1 MTPSLDTVFQPA
13 VLPDSTEQLSTS
25 RADSRREDAGGGP
38 AFRDTFAAAHH
49 RQRPSGPSA
58 ASAASAPGRRA
69 LADDGP
75 DTNAGERTHPRA
87 PKGVLREI
95 PLGRTA
101 TLLVAG
107 EPPSEEDLLA
117 FAREAGLPDSAIEA
131 LMLGEGLSSVPGAAW
146 APGGEDTTTPLIT
159 PEGDLLVPVEEAGPL
174 DAGAA
179 AGSAAGAA
187 AWAAGVALTNGLL
200 AATVA
205 PTTAPTTS
213 PTMPPTTLLATPPTT
228 SPTAL
233 VVTSPTMPTW
243 LTGLGTTAPL
253 QAMAAGPVGVQTVDA
268 QTVDVQTLDAQGLLT
283 PIRLRI
289 PVLDAQSAAVWA
301 ARAEQGLEAKGVKL
315 DPLVLQQ
322 IVFEKMTDAAPMP
335 TTAERLASIQAAD
348 LGAAVPTD
356 GPDMDRLAADVSGAS
371 TARAAGGGLLSGQGD
386 NGQGRQANQQLAQ
399 RFGDLL
405 SQRLVQQISQG
416 NWKVNMEV
424 HPRALGEI
432 QIELH
437 WKGGELEASF
447 RTSQLATREMLL
459 DQLPRLR
466 ETLEKSGTDVAS
478 LTVGDSSRQKNGDEK
493 GHNRNRDAQSAV
505 QTGDA
510 LPAEGGGGLS
520 SQPVALDGR
529 LDVLV

>member
-13 VLPDSTEQLSTS
+13 VLPDSTEQESTS
-25 RADSRREDAGGGP
+25 RADSRREDGAGGP
-38 AFRDTFAAAHH
+38 AFRDTFAAAHQ
-49 RQRPSGPSA
+49 RQRPSAPSA
-58 ASAASAPGRRA
+58 ASATSATSAASAPGRRA
-69 LADDGP
+69 IADDGP
-75 DTNAGERTHPRA
+75 DTNAGERTHASA
-87 PKGVLREI
+87 PKGALREI

-131 LMLGEGLSSVPGAAW
+131 LMLGEGLSSVPVAAW
-146 APGGEDTTTPLIT
+146 APGGDTTTPLIT
-159 PEGDLLVPVEEAGPL
+159 PEGDLLVSVEEAEPL

-187 AWAAGVALTNGLL
+187 AWAAGVALTN
-200 AATVA
+200 
-205 PTTAPTTS
+205 
-213 PTMPPTTLLATPPTT
+213 
-228 SPTAL
+228 
-233 VVTSPTMPTW
+233 PTMPTW
-243 LTGLGTTAPL
+243 LTGLGTAAPL
-253 QAMAAGPVGVQTVDA
+253 QAMAAGAVGVQTVDA
-268 QTVDVQTLDAQGLLT
+268 QTVDAQAVDAQTVDAQGLLT

-315 DPLVLQQ
+315 DPLVLQR
-322 IVFEKMTDAAPMP
+322 IVFEKMADATPLP

-356 GPDMDRLAADVSGAS
+356 GPDLDRLAADVGGAS
-371 TARAAGGGLLSGQGD
+371 PSRAAGGSLFSGQGD

-447 RTSQLATREMLL
+447 RTSQLATRELLL

-493 GHNRNRDAQSAV
+493 GHNRNHDAQSAV
-505 QTGDA
+505 QTGDVMS
-510 LPAEGGGGLS
+510 AEGGGDLS
-520 SQPVALDGR
+520 SQPMASDGR

>member
-13 VLPDSTEQLSTS
+13 VLPDSTEQESTS
-25 RADSRREDAGGGP
+25 RADSRREDGAGGP
-38 AFRDTFAAAHH
+38 AFRDTFAAAHQ
-49 RQRPSGPSA
+49 RQRPSAPSA
-58 ASAASAPGRRA
+58 ASATSATSAASAPGRRA
-69 LADDGP
+69 IANDGP
-75 DTNAGERTHPRA
+75 DTNAGERTHASA
-87 PKGVLREI
+87 PKGALREI

-117 FAREAGLPDSAIEA
+117 FAREAGLPDSAVEA
-131 LMLGEGLSSVPGAAW
+131 LMLGKGLSSAPGAAW
-146 APGGEDTTTPLIT
+146 APGGDTTTPLIT
-159 PEGDLLVPVEEAGPL
+159 PEEALLVAVEESGPL

-179 AGSAAGAA
+179 AGAAAGADA
-187 AWAAGVALTNGLL
+187 GAAAGVALTNGLM
-200 AATVA
+200 AT
-205 PTTAPTTS
+205 TTAPT
-213 PTMPPTTLLATPPTT
+213 
-228 SPTAL
+228 
-233 VVTSPTMPTW
+233 TSPTMPTW
-243 LTGLGTTAPL
+243 LTGLGTAAPL
-253 QAMAAGPVGVQTVDA
+253 QAMAAGAVGVQTVDA
-268 QTVDVQTLDAQGLLT
+268 QAVDAQTVDAQGLLT

-315 DPLVLQQ
+315 DPLVLQR
-322 IVFEKMTDAAPMP
+322 IVFEKMADATPLP

-356 GPDMDRLAADVSGAS
+356 GPDLDRLAADVGGAS
-371 TARAAGGGLLSGQGD
+371 PSRAAGGSLFSGQGD

-447 RTSQLATREMLL
+447 RTSQLATRELLL

-493 GHNRNRDAQSAV
+493 GHNRNHDAQSAV
-505 QTGDA
+505 QTGDVMS
-510 LPAEGGGGLS
+510 AEGGGDLS
-520 SQPVALDGR
+520 SQPMASDGR

>member
-13 VLPDSTEQLSTS
+13 VLPDSTEQVSTS
-25 RADSRREDAGGGP
+25 RADSRREDGGGGP

-49 RQRPSGPSA
+49 RQRPSAPSA
-58 ASAASAPGRRA
+58 ASAASATSAASASGRRA
-69 LADDGP
+69 IPDDGP
-75 DTNAGERTHPRA
+75 DTNAGERTHASA

-131 LMLGEGLSSVPGAAW
+131 LMLGEGLSSVPVAAW
-146 APGGEDTTTPLIT
+146 APGGDTTTPLIT
-159 PEGDLLVPVEEAGPL
+159 PEEALLVAVEEAEPL
-174 DAGAA
+174 DAGAAAGSA

-187 AWAAGVALTNGLL
+187 AWAAGVALTN
-200 AATVA
+200 
-205 PTTAPTTS
+205 
-213 PTMPPTTLLATPPTT
+213 
-228 SPTAL
+228 
-233 VVTSPTMPTW
+233 PTMPTW
-243 LTGLGTTAPL
+243 LTGLGTAAPL
-253 QAMAAGPVGVQTVDA
+253 QAMAAGAVGVQTVDA
-268 QTVDVQTLDAQGLLT
+268 QAVDAQTVDAQGLLT

-315 DPLVLQQ
+315 DPLVLQR
-322 IVFEKMTDAAPMP
+322 IVFEKMADATPLP

-348 LGAAVPTD
+348 LGAAAPTD
-356 GPDMDRLAADVSGAS
+356 GPDLDRLAADVGGAS
-371 TARAAGGGLLSGQGD
+371 PSRAAGGSLFSGQGD

-447 RTSQLATREMLL
+447 RTSQLATRELLL

-493 GHNRNRDAQSAV
+493 GHNRNHDAQSAV
-505 QTGDA
+505 QTGDVMSV
-510 LPAEGGGGLS
+510 EGGGDLS
-520 SQPVALDGR
+520 SQPVASDGR

>member
-13 VLPDSTEQLSTS
+13 VLPDSTEQESTS
-25 RADSRREDAGGGP
+25 RADSRREDGAGGP
-38 AFRDTFAAAHH
+38 AFRDTFAAAHQ
-49 RQRPSGPSA
+49 RQRPSAPSA
-58 ASAASAPGRRA
+58 ASATSATSAASAPGRRA
-69 LADDGP
+69 IANDGP
-75 DTNAGERTHPRA
+75 DTNAGERTHASA
-87 PKGVLREI
+87 PKGALREI

-117 FAREAGLPDSAIEA
+117 FAREAGLPDSAVEA
-131 LMLGEGLSSVPGAAW
+131 LMLGKGLSSAPGAAW
-146 APGGEDTTTPLIT
+146 APGGDTTTPLIT
-159 PEGDLLVPVEEAGPL
+159 PEEALLVAVEESGPL

-179 AGSAAGAA
+179 AGAA
-187 AWAAGVALTNGLL
+187 AWAGGVALTNGLL

-213 PTMPPTTLLATPPTT
+213 PTMP
-228 SPTAL
+228 
-233 VVTSPTMPTW
+233 TW
-243 LTGLGTTAPL
+243 LTGLGTAAPL
-253 QAMAAGPVGVQTVDA
+253 QAMAAGAVGVQTVDA
-268 QTVDVQTLDAQGLLT
+268 QAVDAQTVDAQGLLT

-315 DPLVLQQ
+315 DPLVLQR
-322 IVFEKMTDAAPMP
+322 IVFEKMADATPLP

-348 LGAAVPTD
+348 LGAAAPTD
-356 GPDMDRLAADVSGAS
+356 GPDLDRLAADVGGAS
-371 TARAAGGGLLSGQGD
+371 PSRAAGGSLFSGQGD

-447 RTSQLATREMLL
+447 RTSQLATRELLL

-493 GHNRNRDAQSAV
+493 GHNRNHDAQSAV
-505 QTGDA
+505 QTGDVMSV
-510 LPAEGGGGLS
+510 EGGGDLS
-520 SQPVALDGR
+520 SQPVASDGR

>member
-13 VLPDSTEQLSTS
+13 VLPDSTEQVSTS
-25 RADSRREDAGGGP
+25 RADSRREDGAGGP
-38 AFRDTFAAAHH
+38 AFRDTFAAAHQ
-49 RQRPSGPSA
+49 RQRPSAPSA
-58 ASAASAPGRRA
+58 ASATSATSAASAPGRRA
-69 LADDGP
+69 IANDGP
-75 DTNAGERTHPRA
+75 DTNAGERTHASA
-87 PKGVLREI
+87 PKGALREI

-117 FAREAGLPDSAIEA
+117 FAREAGLPDSAVEA
-131 LMLGEGLSSVPGAAW
+131 LMLGKGLSSAPGAAW
-146 APGGEDTTTPLIT
+146 APGGDTTTPLIT
-159 PEGDLLVPVEEAGPL
+159 PEEALLVAVEESGPL

-179 AGSAAGAA
+179 AGAA
-187 AWAAGVALTNGLL
+187 AWAGGVALTNGLL

-213 PTMPPTTLLATPPTT
+213 PTMP
-228 SPTAL
+228 
-233 VVTSPTMPTW
+233 TW
-243 LTGLGTTAPL
+243 LTGLGTAAPL
-253 QAMAAGPVGVQTVDA
+253 QAMAAGAVGVQTV
-268 QTVDVQTLDAQGLLT
+268 DAQGLLT

-315 DPLVLQQ
+315 DPLVLQR
-322 IVFEKMTDAAPMP
+322 IVFEKMADATPLP

-348 LGAAVPTD
+348 LGAAAPTD
-356 GPDMDRLAADVSGAS
+356 GPDLDRLAADVGGAS
-371 TARAAGGGLLSGQGD
+371 PSRAAGGSLFSGQGD

-447 RTSQLATREMLL
+447 RTSQLATRELLL

-493 GHNRNRDAQSAV
+493 GHNRNHDAQSAV
-505 QTGDA
+505 QTGDVMS
-510 LPAEGGGGLS
+510 AEGGGDLS
-520 SQPVALDGR
+520 SQPMASDGR

>member
-13 VLPDSTEQLSTS
+13 VLPDSTEQESTS
-25 RADSRREDAGGGP
+25 RADSRREDGAGGP
-38 AFRDTFAAAHH
+38 AFRDTFAAAHQ
-49 RQRPSGPSA
+49 RQRPSAPSA
-58 ASAASAPGRRA
+58 ASATSATSAASAPGRRA
-69 LADDGP
+69 IANDGP
-75 DTNAGERTHPRA
+75 DTNAGERTHASA
-87 PKGVLREI
+87 PKGALREI

-117 FAREAGLPDSAIEA
+117 FAREAGLPDSAVEA
-131 LMLGEGLSSVPGAAW
+131 LMLGKGLSSAPGAAW
-146 APGGEDTTTPLIT
+146 APGGDTTTPLIT
-159 PEGDLLVPVEEAGPL
+159 PEEALLVAVEESGPL

-179 AGSAAGAA
+179 AGAAAGADA
-187 AWAAGVALTNGLL
+187 GAAAGVALTNGLM
-200 AATVA
+200 AT
-205 PTTAPTTS
+205 TTAPT
-213 PTMPPTTLLATPPTT
+213 
-228 SPTAL
+228 
-233 VVTSPTMPTW
+233 TSPTMPTW
-243 LTGLGTTAPL
+243 LTGLGTVAPL
-253 QAMAAGPVGVQTVDA
+253 QAMAAGPVGA
-268 QTVDVQTLDAQGLLT
+268 QTVDAQGLLT

-315 DPLVLQQ
+315 DPLVLQR
-322 IVFEKMTDAAPMP
+322 IVFEKMADATPLP

-348 LGAAVPTD
+348 LGAAAPTD
-356 GPDMDRLAADVSGAS
+356 GPDLDRLAADVGGAS
-371 TARAAGGGLLSGQGD
+371 PSRAAGGSLFSGQGD

-447 RTSQLATREMLL
+447 RTSQLATRELLL

-493 GHNRNRDAQSAV
+493 GHNRNHDAQSAV
-505 QTGDA
+505 QTGDVMS
-510 LPAEGGGGLS
+510 AEGGGDLS
-520 SQPVALDGR
+520 SQPMASDGR

>member
-13 VLPDSTEQLSTS
+13 VLPDSTEQVSTS
-25 RADSRREDAGGGP
+25 RADSRREDGAGGP
-38 AFRDTFAAAHH
+38 AFRDTFAAAHQ
-49 RQRPSGPSA
+49 RQRPSAPSA
-58 ASAASAPGRRA
+58 ASATSATSAASAPGRRA
-69 LADDGP
+69 IANDGP
-75 DTNAGERTHPRA
+75 DTNAGERTHASA
-87 PKGVLREI
+87 PKGALREI

-117 FAREAGLPDSAIEA
+117 FAREAGLPDSAVEA
-131 LMLGEGLSSVPGAAW
+131 LMLGKGLSSAPGAAW
-146 APGGEDTTTPLIT
+146 APGGDTTTPLIT
-159 PEGDLLVPVEEAGPL
+159 PEEALLVAVEESGPL

-179 AGSAAGAA
+179 AGADAGAAAGAA
-187 AWAAGVALTNGLL
+187 AWAGGVALTN
-200 AATVA
+200 
-205 PTTAPTTS
+205 
-213 PTMPPTTLLATPPTT
+213 
-228 SPTAL
+228 
-233 VVTSPTMPTW
+233 PTMPTW
-243 LTGLGTTAPL
+243 LTGLGTAAPL
-253 QAMAAGPVGVQTVDA
+253 QAMAAGAVGVQTVDA
-268 QTVDVQTLDAQGLLT
+268 QAVDAQTVDAQGLLT

-315 DPLVLQQ
+315 DPLVLQR
-322 IVFEKMTDAAPMP
+322 IVFEKMADATPLP

-348 LGAAVPTD
+348 LGAAAPTD
-356 GPDMDRLAADVSGAS
+356 GPDLDRLAADVGGAS
-371 TARAAGGGLLSGQGD
+371 PSRAAGGSLFSGQGD

-447 RTSQLATREMLL
+447 RTSQLATRELLL

-493 GHNRNRDAQSAV
+493 GHNRNHDAQSAV
-505 QTGDA
+505 QTGDVMS
-510 LPAEGGGGLS
+510 AEGGGDLS
-520 SQPVALDGR
+520 SQPMASDGR

>member
-13 VLPDSTEQLSTS
+13 VLPDSTEQESTS
-25 RADSRREDAGGGP
+25 RADSRREDGAGGP

-49 RQRPSGPSA
+49 RQRPSAPSA
-58 ASAASAPGRRA
+58 ASATSATSAASAPGRRA
-69 LADDGP
+69 IANDGP
-75 DTNAGERTHPRA
+75 DTNAGERTHASA
-87 PKGVLREI
+87 PKGALREI

-117 FAREAGLPDSAIEA
+117 FAREAGLPDSAVEA
-131 LMLGEGLSSVPGAAW
+131 LMLGKGLSSAPGAAW
-146 APGGEDTTTPLIT
+146 APGGDTTTPLIT
-159 PEGDLLVPVEEAGPL
+159 PEGYLLVSVEEAEPL

-187 AWAAGVALTNGLL
+187 AWAAGVALTNGLM
-200 AATVA
+200 AT
-205 PTTAPTTS
+205 TTAPT
-213 PTMPPTTLLATPPTT
+213 
-228 SPTAL
+228 
-233 VVTSPTMPTW
+233 TSPTMPTW
-243 LTGLGTTAPL
+243 LTGLGTVAPL
-253 QAMAAGPVGVQTVDA
+253 QAMAAGHVGAQTVDA
-268 QTVDVQTLDAQGLLT
+268 QAVDAQTVDAQGLLT

-315 DPLVLQQ
+315 DPLVLQR
-322 IVFEKMTDAAPMP
+322 IVFEKMADATPLP

-348 LGAAVPTD
+348 LGAAAPTD
-356 GPDMDRLAADVSGAS
+356 GPDLDRLAADVGGAS
-371 TARAAGGGLLSGQGD
+371 PSRAAGGSLFSGQGD

-447 RTSQLATREMLL
+447 RTSQLATRELLL

-493 GHNRNRDAQSAV
+493 GHNRNHDAQSAV
-505 QTGDA
+505 QTGDVMS
-510 LPAEGGGGLS
+510 AEGGGDLS
-520 SQPVALDGR
+520 SQPMASDGR

>member
-13 VLPDSTEQLSTS
+13 VLPDSTEQESTS
-25 RADSRREDAGGGP
+25 RADSRREDGAGGP
-38 AFRDTFAAAHH
+38 AFRDTFAAAHQ
-49 RQRPSGPSA
+49 RQRPSAPSA
-58 ASAASAPGRRA
+58 ASATSATSAASAPGRRA
-69 LADDGP
+69 IANDGP
-75 DTNAGERTHPRA
+75 DTNAGERTHASA
-87 PKGVLREI
+87 PKGALREI

-117 FAREAGLPDSAIEA
+117 FAREAGLPDSAVEA
-131 LMLGEGLSSVPGAAW
+131 LMLGKGLSSAPGAAW
-146 APGGEDTTTPLIT
+146 APGGDTTTPLIT
-159 PEGDLLVPVEEAGPL
+159 PEEALLVAVEESGPL

-179 AGSAAGAA
+179 AGADAGAAAGAA
-187 AWAAGVALTNGLL
+187 AWAAGVALTN
-200 AATVA
+200 
-205 PTTAPTTS
+205 
-213 PTMPPTTLLATPPTT
+213 
-228 SPTAL
+228 
-233 VVTSPTMPTW
+233 PTMPTW
-243 LTGLGTTAPL
+243 LTGLGTAAPL
-253 QAMAAGPVGVQTVDA
+253 QAMAAGAVGVQTVDA
-268 QTVDVQTLDAQGLLT
+268 QAVDAQTVDAQGLLT

-315 DPLVLQQ
+315 DPLVLQR
-322 IVFEKMTDAAPMP
+322 IVFEKMADATPLP

-356 GPDMDRLAADVSGAS
+356 GPDLDRLAADVGGAS
-371 TARAAGGGLLSGQGD
+371 PSRAAGGSLFSGQGD

-447 RTSQLATREMLL
+447 RTSQLATRELLL

-493 GHNRNRDAQSAV
+493 GHNRNHDAQSAV
-505 QTGDA
+505 QTGDVMS
-510 LPAEGGGGLS
+510 AEGGGDLS
-520 SQPVALDGR
+520 SQPMASDGR

>member
-13 VLPDSTEQLSTS
+13 VLPDSTEQVSTS
-25 RADSRREDAGGGP
+25 RADSRREDGGGGP

-49 RQRPSGPSA
+49 RQRPSAPSA
-58 ASAASAPGRRA
+58 ASATSAASASGRRA
-69 LADDGP
+69 IANDGP
-75 DTNAGERTHPRA
+75 DTNAGERTHASA
-87 PKGVLREI
+87 PKGALREI

-117 FAREAGLPDSAIEA
+117 FAREAGLPDSAVEA
-131 LMLGEGLSSVPGAAW
+131 LMLGKGLSSAPGAAW
-146 APGGEDTTTPLIT
+146 APGGDTTTPLIT
-159 PEGDLLVPVEEAGPL
+159 PEEALLVAVEEAEPL

-187 AWAAGVALTNGLL
+187 AWAAGVALTNGLM
-200 AATVA
+200 AT
-205 PTTAPTTS
+205 TTAPT
-213 PTMPPTTLLATPPTT
+213 
-228 SPTAL
+228 
-233 VVTSPTMPTW
+233 TSPTMPTW
-243 LTGLGTTAPL
+243 LTGLGTAAPL
-253 QAMAAGPVGVQTVDA
+253 QAMAAGAVGVQTVDA
-268 QTVDVQTLDAQGLLT
+268 QAVDAQTVDAQGLLT

-315 DPLVLQQ
+315 DPLVLQR
-322 IVFEKMTDAAPMP
+322 IVFEKMADATPLP

-348 LGAAVPTD
+348 LGAAAPTD
-356 GPDMDRLAADVSGAS
+356 GPDLDRLAADEGGAS
-371 TARAAGGGLLSGQGD
+371 PSRAAGGSLFSGQGD

-447 RTSQLATREMLL
+447 RTSQLATRELLL

-493 GHNRNRDAQSAV
+493 GHNRNHDAQSAV
-505 QTGDA
+505 QTGDVMSV
-510 LPAEGGGGLS
+510 EGGGDLS
-520 SQPVALDGR
+520 SQPVASDGR

>member
-13 VLPDSTEQLSTS
+13 VLPDSTEQESTS
-25 RADSRREDAGGGP
+25 RADSRREDGAGGP
-38 AFRDTFAAAHH
+38 AFRDTFAAAHQ
-49 RQRPSGPSA
+49 RQRPSAPSA
-58 ASAASAPGRRA
+58 ASATSATSAASAPGRRA
-69 LADDGP
+69 IADDGP
-75 DTNAGERTHPRA
+75 DTNAGERTHASA

-117 FAREAGLPDSAIEA
+117 FAREAGLPDSAVEA
-131 LMLGEGLSSVPGAAW
+131 LMLGKGLSSAPGAAW
-146 APGGEDTTTPLIT
+146 APGGDTTTPLIT
-159 PEGDLLVPVEEAGPL
+159 PEEALLVAVEESGPL

-179 AGSAAGAA
+179 AGAA
-187 AWAAGVALTNGLL
+187 AWAGGVALTNGLL
-200 AATVA
+200 AT
-205 PTTAPTTS
+205 TTA
-213 PTMPPTTLLATPPTT
+213 
-228 SPTAL
+228 
-233 VVTSPTMPTW
+233 PTMPTW
-243 LTGLGTTAPL
+243 LTGLGTAAPL

-268 QTVDVQTLDAQGLLT
+268 QAVDAQTVDAQGLLT

-315 DPLVLQQ
+315 DPLVLQR
-322 IVFEKMTDAAPMP
+322 IVFEKMADATPLP

-356 GPDMDRLAADVSGAS
+356 GPDLDRLAADVGGAS
-371 TARAAGGGLLSGQGD
+371 PSRAAGGSLFSGQGD

-447 RTSQLATREMLL
+447 RTSQLATRELLL

-493 GHNRNRDAQSAV
+493 GHNRNRNAQSAV
-505 QTGDA
+505 QTGDVMS
-510 LPAEGGGGLS
+510 AEGGGDLS
-520 SQPVALDGR
+520 SQPMASDGR

>member
-13 VLPDSTEQLSTS
+13 VLPDSTEQESTS
-25 RADSRREDAGGGP
+25 RADSRREDGAGGP
-38 AFRDTFAAAHH
+38 AFRDTFAAAHQ
-49 RQRPSGPSA
+49 RQRPSAPSA
-58 ASAASAPGRRA
+58 ASATSATSAASAPGRRA
-69 LADDGP
+69 IANDGP
-75 DTNAGERTHPRA
+75 DTNAGERTHASA
-87 PKGVLREI
+87 PKGALREI

-117 FAREAGLPDSAIEA
+117 FAREAGLPDSAVEA
-131 LMLGEGLSSVPGAAW
+131 LMLGKGLSSAPGAAW
-146 APGGEDTTTPLIT
+146 APGGDTTTPLIT
-159 PEGDLLVPVEEAGPL
+159 PEEALLVAVEESGPL

-179 AGSAAGAA
+179 AGAAAGADAGAAAGAA
-187 AWAAGVALTNGLL
+187 AWAGGVALTNGLL

-213 PTMPPTTLLATPPTT
+213 PTMP
-228 SPTAL
+228 
-233 VVTSPTMPTW
+233 TW
-243 LTGLGTTAPL
+243 LTGLGTAAPL
-253 QAMAAGPVGVQTVDA
+253 QAMAAGAVGVQTVDA
-268 QTVDVQTLDAQGLLT
+268 QAVDAQTVDAQGLLT

-315 DPLVLQQ
+315 DPLVLQR
-322 IVFEKMTDAAPMP
+322 IVFEKMADATPLP

-356 GPDMDRLAADVSGAS
+356 GPDLDRLAADVGGAS
-371 TARAAGGGLLSGQGD
+371 PSRAAGGSLFSGQGD

-447 RTSQLATREMLL
+447 RTSQLATRELLL

-493 GHNRNRDAQSAV
+493 GHNRNRNAQSAV
-505 QTGDA
+505 QTGDVMS
-510 LPAEGGGGLS
+510 AEGGGDLS
-520 SQPVALDGR
+520 SQPMASDGR

>member
-13 VLPDSTEQLSTS
+13 ALPDSTEQVSTS
-25 RADSRREDAGGGP
+25 RADSRREDGGGGP

-58 ASAASAPGRRA
+58 ASAASAPSAALAPGRRA
-69 LADDGP
+69 RADDGP
-75 DTNAGERTHPRA
+75 DTDAGEHPHALA

-101 TLLVAG
+101 ILLVAG

-117 FAREAGLPDSAIEA
+117 FAREAGLPDIAVEA
-131 LMLGEGLSSVPGAAW
+131 LMLGKGLSAVPGAAW
-146 APGGEDTTTPLIT
+146 TPGGDTTTPLIT
-159 PEGDLLVPVEEAGPL
+159 AEEALLVSVEEAVPL
-174 DAGAA
+174 DASAAAGAA
-179 AGSAAGAA
+179 AGAGVGAA
-187 AWAAGVALTNGLL
+187 AWAASVALTNGLP
-200 AATVA
+200 A
-205 PTTAPTTS
+205 TTAPLTA
-213 PTMPPTTLLATPPTT
+213 PPTAPPT
-228 SPTAL
+228 A
-233 VVTSPTMPTW
+233 PTW
-243 LTGLGTTAPL
+243 LTGLGAAAPL
-253 QAMAAGPVGVQTVDA
+253 QGMAAGIAGVQTVDA
-268 QTVDVQTLDAQGLLT
+268 QAVDAQAVDAQPVDAQDLLT

-289 PVLDAQSAAVWA
+289 PVLDAQSVAVWS

-315 DPLVLQQ
+315 DPLVLRQ
-322 IVFEKMTDAAPMP
+322 IVFEKMADATPLP

-356 GPDMDRLAADVSGAS
+356 GPDQDRLAADVSGAS
-371 TARAAGGGLLSGQGD
+371 PSRAAGGSLFSGQGD

-447 RTSQLATREMLL
+447 RTSQLATRELLL

-466 ETLEKSGTDVAS
+466 ETLEKAGTDVAS

-493 GHNRNRDAQSAV
+493 GHNRNRNAQSAV
-505 QTGDA
+505 QTGDVMSV
-510 LPAEGGGGLS
+510 EGGGGLTP
-520 SQPVALDGR
+520 QPMASDGR

>member
-13 VLPDSTEQLSTS
+13 VLPDSTEQVSTS
-25 RADSRREDAGGGP
+25 RADSRREDGGGGP

-49 RQRPSGPSA
+49 RERPSAPSA
-58 ASAASAPGRRA
+58 ASTASAPGRRA

-75 DTNAGERTHPRA
+75 DTKAGERTHA
-87 PKGVLREI
+87 SSPKGVLREI

-117 FAREAGLPDSAIEA
+117 FAREAGLPDSAVET
-131 LMLGEGLSSVPGAAW
+131 LMLGRGLSTVPGAAW
-146 APGGEDTTTPLIT
+146 APGGDTTTPLVT
-159 PEGDLLVPVEEAGPL
+159 PEEGLLVSVEEAALL
-174 DAGAA
+174 D
-179 AGSAAGAA
+179 AGAA
-187 AWAAGVALTNGLL
+187 AWAAGVALTNGLM
-200 AATVA
+200 AT
-205 PTTAPTTS
+205 TTAPA
-213 PTMPPTTLLATPPTT
+213 TLLA
-228 SPTAL
+228 
-233 VVTSPTMPTW
+233 TSPTMPTW
-243 LTGLGTTAPL
+243 LTGPGAAAPL
-253 QAMAAGPVGVQTVDA
+253 QGMALGAVDA
-268 QTVDVQTLDAQGLLT
+268 QTVDLQTVDAQGLLT

-301 ARAEQGLEAKGVKL
+301 ARAGQGLEAKGVKL
-315 DPLVLQQ
+315 DPLILQQ
-322 IVFEKMTDAAPMP
+322 IVFEKMADATPLP

-356 GPDMDRLAADVSGAS
+356 GPDMDRLAADVGGAS
-371 TARAAGGGLLSGQGD
+371 TARAAGGSLFSGHGD

-447 RTSQLATREMLL
+447 RTSQLATRELLL

-493 GHNRNRDAQSAV
+493 GHNRNRNAQSAV
-505 QTGDA
+505 QTGDVMSV
-510 LPAEGGGGLS
+510 EGGGGLT
-520 SQPVALDGR
+520 SQPVASDGR

>member
-13 VLPDSTEQLSTS
+13 VLPDSTEQVSTS
-25 RADSRREDAGGGP
+25 RADSRREDGGGGP
-38 AFRDTFAAAHH
+38 AFRDTFAAAHQ
-49 RQRPSGPSA
+49 RQRPSAPSA
-58 ASAASAPGRRA
+58 ASATSATSAASAPGRRA
-69 LADDGP
+69 IANDGP
-75 DTNAGERTHPRA
+75 DTNAGERTHASA
-87 PKGVLREI
+87 PKGALREI

-117 FAREAGLPDSAIEA
+117 FAREAGLPDSAVEA
-131 LMLGEGLSSVPGAAW
+131 LMLGKGLSSAPGAAW
-146 APGGEDTTTPLIT
+146 APGGDTTTPLIT
-159 PEGDLLVPVEEAGPL
+159 PEEALLVAVEESGPL

-179 AGSAAGAA
+179 AGAAAGADA
-187 AWAAGVALTNGLL
+187 GAAAGVALTNGLM
-200 AATVA
+200 AT
-205 PTTAPTTS
+205 TTAPT
-213 PTMPPTTLLATPPTT
+213 
-228 SPTAL
+228 
-233 VVTSPTMPTW
+233 TSPTMPTW
-243 LTGLGTTAPL
+243 LTGLGTVAPL
-253 QAMAAGPVGVQTVDA
+253 QAMAAGPVGA
-268 QTVDVQTLDAQGLLT
+268 QTVDAQGLLT

-315 DPLVLQQ
+315 DPLVLQR
-322 IVFEKMTDAAPMP
+322 IVFEKMADATPLP

-348 LGAAVPTD
+348 LGAAAPTD
-356 GPDMDRLAADVSGAS
+356 GPDLDRLAADVGGAS
-371 TARAAGGGLLSGQGD
+371 PSRAAGGSLFSGQGD

-447 RTSQLATREMLL
+447 RTSQLATRELL
-459 DQLPRLR
+459 LYQLPRLR

-493 GHNRNRDAQSAV
+493 GHNRNHDAQSAV
-505 QTGDA
+505 QTGDVMS
-510 LPAEGGGGLS
+510 AEGGGDLS
-520 SQPVALDGR
+520 SQPMASDGR

>member
-13 VLPDSTEQLSTS
+13 VLPDSTEQESTS
-25 RADSRREDAGGGP
+25 RADSRREDGAGGP
-38 AFRDTFAAAHH
+38 AFRDTFAAAHQ
-49 RQRPSGPSA
+49 RQRPSAPSA
-58 ASAASAPGRRA
+58 ASATSATSAASAPGRRA
-69 LADDGP
+69 IANDGP
-75 DTNAGERTHPRA
+75 DTNAGERTHASA
-87 PKGVLREI
+87 PKGALREI

-117 FAREAGLPDSAIEA
+117 FAREAGLPDSAVEA
-131 LMLGEGLSSVPGAAW
+131 LMLGKGLSSAPGAAW
-146 APGGEDTTTPLIT
+146 APGGDTTTPLIT
-159 PEGDLLVPVEEAGPL
+159 PEGDLLVSVEEAEPL

-187 AWAAGVALTNGLL
+187 AWAAGVALTN
-200 AATVA
+200 
-205 PTTAPTTS
+205 
-213 PTMPPTTLLATPPTT
+213 
-228 SPTAL
+228 
-233 VVTSPTMPTW
+233 PTMPTW
-243 LTGLGTTAPL
+243 LTGLGTAAPL
-253 QAMAAGPVGVQTVDA
+253 QAMAAGAVGVQTVDA
-268 QTVDVQTLDAQGLLT
+268 QAVDAQTVDAQGLLT

-315 DPLVLQQ
+315 DPLVLQR
-322 IVFEKMTDAAPMP
+322 IVFEKMADATPLP

-356 GPDMDRLAADVSGAS
+356 GPDLDRLAADVGGAS
-371 TARAAGGGLLSGQGD
+371 PSRAAGGSLFSGQGD

-447 RTSQLATREMLL
+447 RTSQLATRELLL

-493 GHNRNRDAQSAV
+493 GHNRNHDAQSAV
-505 QTGDA
+505 QTGDVMSV
-510 LPAEGGGGLS
+510 EGGGDLS
-520 SQPVALDGR
+520 SQPVASDGR